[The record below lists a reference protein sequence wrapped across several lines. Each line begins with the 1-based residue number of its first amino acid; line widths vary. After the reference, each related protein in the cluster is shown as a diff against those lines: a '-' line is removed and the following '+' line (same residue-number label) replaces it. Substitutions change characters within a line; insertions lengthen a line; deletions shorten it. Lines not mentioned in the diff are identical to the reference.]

1 MRETEQRHKGA
12 RGTLCVAKG
21 NGSWTVERPA
31 SLRPLFGTKTGIK
44 DKNQA
49 TGWCSEPKRGT
60 SQHAT
65 RDASFFYTSELS
77 LWVGRFK
84 EPSFIF
90 QIAHPPH
97 PRHPLDRG
105 WGSLARRSRA
115 RFGSARP
122 PVASSPKSRL
132 GRVPFI
138 FDREAP
144 VCCAGQPSVLI
155 PQLHGCSHGRYHRTK
170 SPSESWKIKS
180 SSTIQPGSRKR
191 DLHFSKWPSRP
202 IRLVVI
208 AINPLAPRQPET
220 TGHCIIGGHSKFQNV
235 WPVTRDRLVFFR

>member
-1 MRETEQRHKGA
+1 MNISDH
-12 RGTLCVAKG
+12 
-21 NGSWTVERPA
+21 ERPA

-65 RDASFFYTSELS
+65 RDASFLYTSELS
-77 LWVGRFK
+77 LRVGRFK
-84 EPSFIF
+84 ETSFIF

-132 GRVPFI
+132 GRVPSSLIEKRQF
-138 FDREAP
+138 
-144 VCCAGQPSVLI
+144 SVQANLQYLFLNSTDAAMVGI
-155 PQLHGCSHGRYHRTK
+155 TVLNLRRKLENQIILDYPARLQKKGPTFFQVA
-170 SPSESWKIKS
+170 KS
-180 SSTIQPGSRKR
+180 S
-191 DLHFSKWPSRP
+191 D
-202 IRLVVI
+202 
-208 AINPLAPRQPET
+208 
-220 TGHCIIGGHSKFQNV
+220 
-235 WPVTRDRLVFFR
+235 